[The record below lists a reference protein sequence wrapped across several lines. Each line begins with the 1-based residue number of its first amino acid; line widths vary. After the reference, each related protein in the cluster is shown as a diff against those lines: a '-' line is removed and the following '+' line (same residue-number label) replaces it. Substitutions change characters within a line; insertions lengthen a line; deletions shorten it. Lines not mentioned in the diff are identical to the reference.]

1 MHREQVDDNKENEML
16 GGKSHGKILP
26 FASFSDQ
33 LKEELVFSSAMI
45 AKTSVL
51 ALPPPY
57 FNATSRLPFAP
68 ANSRGHCNASS

>member
-16 GGKSHGKILP
+16 AGKSYGKILP

-33 LKEELVFSSAMI
+33 IKEELVFSSATI

-57 FNATSRLPFAP
+57 FNAASRLPFAP